1 MLLVEDEALVALVTE
16 ENLRSMGFEPVVAS
30 TAGEALEALVSGE
43 PMSFAMVDVGL
54 PDMRGDALA
63 RRLRANSPSLPIVLA
78 SGYDSLELKRGFAD
92 DHHLRVLTK
101 PYSEHQLREALTELA
116 LSPEA

>member
-16 ENLRSMGFEPVVAS
+16 ENLRSMGFDPIIATTAS
-30 TAGEALEALVSGE
+30 EALEAVVNGE

-63 RRLRANSPSLPIVLA
+63 RRLRDCSPLLPIVLA
-78 SGYDSLELKRGFAD
+78 SGYDSGELKRGFAD
-92 DHHLRVLTK
+92 DDRLRVLSK
-101 PYSEHQLREALTELA
+101 PYSEHQLRATLAELA
-116 LSPEA
+116 LTSAI